1 MKLIKSNVVFD
12 QENHT
17 YTLDGVRLSGITSM
31 LESQLFPHKLDG
43 IPQSVL
49 DKAAERGTFIH
60 ECCEM
65 ADSLGVVPDCEEAR
79 NYIELVMSNSL
90 MHEDSEYLVSDNR
103 YYASSIDKVFR
114 ENDNTFH
121 LADIKTTYRLDKEYV
136 RWQLSIYAYL
146 FETQNPGAKVGR
158 LYAIWLRCDKAE
170 LVEVERIDAETIMEL
185 LASGVSGKQFDSPI
199 KPAAKENNIP
209 DKYKEL
215 ELSII
220 EIDQQCKYW
229 TDKRRELTDGVLKEM
244 VKADV
249 CKWQGE
255 SISFTRKKGSV
266 RKDFDKKA
274 FEADHPDL
282 YKKYLKETKVAES
295 ITLKV
300 S

>member
-1 MKLIKSNVVFD
+1 MELIKSNVVFD

-31 LESQLFPHKLDG
+31 LESQLFPHKMDG
-43 IPQSVL
+43 IPQSIL
-49 DKAAERGTFIH
+49 DNAAERGTFVH
-60 ECCEM
+60 ECCEI

-79 NYIELVMSNSL
+79 SYLGLTRSNSL
-90 MHEDSEYLVSDNR
+90 IHEESEYLVSDNR

-114 ENDNTFH
+114 VDDKTFH
-121 LADIKTTYRLDKEYV
+121 LADIKTTYKLDKEYV

-146 FETQNPGAKVGR
+146 FEIQNPGAKVGK
-158 LYAIWLRCDKAE
+158 LYAIWLRGDKAE
-170 LVEVERIDAETIMEL
+170 LVEIERIDVETIMDL
-185 LASGVSGKQFDSPI
+185 LACGVSGEQFDSPL
-199 KPAAKENNIP
+199 KPVAQESNIP

-229 TDKRRELTDGVLKEM
+229 TDRRKELTDGVLKEM
-244 VKADV
+244 AKADV

-274 FEADHPDL
+274 FEKDHPDL
-282 YKKYLKETKVAES
+282 YKEYLKETSVAES
-295 ITLKV
+295 VTLKV